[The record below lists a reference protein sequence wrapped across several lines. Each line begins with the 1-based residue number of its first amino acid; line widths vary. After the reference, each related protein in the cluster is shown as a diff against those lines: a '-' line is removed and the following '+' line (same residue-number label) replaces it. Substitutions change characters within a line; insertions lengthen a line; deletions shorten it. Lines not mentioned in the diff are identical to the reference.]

1 LALAVKSEG
10 RVVRERDMT
19 GGKEK
24 EGIERERNGR
34 GRKRKEREEGRG
46 KKGLHF
52 THCKKLLRASMHR
65 TFIQFSNTENERSKP
80 GFVQGKTKMINIINF
95 KV

>member
-1 LALAVKSEG
+1 
-10 RVVRERDMT
+10 M
-19 GGKEK
+19 
-24 EGIERERNGR
+24 N
-34 GRKRKEREEGRG
+34 RKRKEWEGKGKEGKGRRERE
-46 KKGLHF
+46 KGLHF